1 MFLID
6 GIPLT
11 IGVGFTHNGSTF
23 PPNWAQ
29 LFTAE
34 DKALYNITEVPDP
47 EPFDDRFYWGHN
59 HPKDLDGIKEML
71 VRQVKTYASNILGQT
86 SWMIER
92 FNDPSS
98 GKPVPQNVLDYRAA
112 TRALSNTY
120 EEQINAATSVD
131 DLAVMNLQFP
141 EIT

>member
-6 GIPLT
+6 DTPLT
-11 IGVGFTHNGSTF
+11 VGAGFTHNGISF
-23 PPNWAQ
+23 PPNWATV
-29 LFTAE
+29 FTAE
-34 DKALYNITEVPDP
+34 DRAQYNIIEVPDP
-47 EPFDDRFYWGHN
+47 EPFDERFYWAPN
-59 HPKDLDGIKEML
+59 NPKDITQIREML
-71 VRQVKTYASNILGQT
+71 ITQVKQHTANILGQT
-86 SWMIER
+86 SWMVER

-141 EIT
+141 ELS